1 MPKLDT
7 KTLRLSDG
15 TELTLC
21 ATWNALL
28 RIRKAVGFDLTETDA
43 DKATRNT
50 AKLMEDLPKVIQA
63 LLATAQQRDEVTT
76 EFLGDAILV
85 HDAPRIFGEVM
96 RSIQPDKPEGDKP
109 EGQQNIPFVNGVP
122 EPSVSISNA
131 PMPLGEPP
139 LV

>member
-15 TELTLC
+15 TELTIC

-28 RIRKAVGFDLTETDA
+28 RIRKAVGFDLTETDSGTV
-43 DKATRNT
+43 KRNT
-50 AKLMEDLPKVIQA
+50 LKLMEDLPKVIQA
-63 LLATAQQRDEVTT
+63 LLTTEKQREEVTT

-85 HDAPRIFGEVM
+85 HDASRIFEEVM

-109 EGQQNIPFVNGVP
+109 EGQQNVPFVNGVP

>member
-7 KTLRLSDG
+7 KRLVLSDG
-15 TELTLC
+15 TELLLC

-28 RIRKAVGFDLTETDA
+28 RIRKAVGFDLSD
-43 DKATRNT
+43 T
-50 AKLMEDLPKVIQA
+50 AQAAEISTVKLMEALPQVIQA
-63 LLATAQQRDEVTT
+63 LLATAQQREEYTP
-76 EFLGDAILV
+76 ERLGDAIAV
-85 HDAPRIFGEVM
+85 HDAPRIFGDVM
-96 RSIQPDKPEGDKP
+96 KAMQPDKP

-122 EPSVSISNA
+122 GPSVSISNA